1 MIHKTLKS
9 AQLTVR
15 QYEEMGGVGET
26 VEEMEEEENEEQ
38 NEEEE
43 GGNRKRRQEVKVS
56 NAMRQMF
63 FTPSAAKKP
72 KVDPDSPVQ

>member
-1 MIHKTLKS
+1 MIRVSLKT
-9 AQLTVR
+9 ARGRVR
-15 QYEEMGGVGET
+15 QYEEIGREAEMA
-26 VEEMEEEENEEQ
+26 EELEEEQNEEQ

-43 GGNRKRRQEVKVS
+43 GGNRKRRKEVKVS